1 MANTRKLT
9 ILTEEPLAAC
19 AVCTRTSRRGFLG
32 QISSAA
38 MAAALASEL
47 AGSDAQ
53 ALPIS
58 ELPGAGAEAERT
70 YPLPAADG
78 VTIDRDAQVILVRHQ
93 NRVYAFSLACP
104 HENTALRWREQDV
117 RFQCPRHE
125 SKYQPD
131 GTFISGRA
139 TRNMDRFAVRRAG
152 DTIVVDVNQ
161 WFRSDQ
167 QATQWAAAVVTL
179 S

>member
-1 MANTRKLT
+1 MANTRTLT
-9 ILTEEPLAAC
+9 ILIEEPSPAC
-19 AVCTRTSRRGFLG
+19 AEECTRTSRRGFLG

-38 MAAALASEL
+38 IAAALASEL
-47 AGSDAQ
+47 AGSDAD

-104 HENTALRWREQDV
+104 HENTALRWRQEDT
-117 RFQCPRHE
+117 RFQCPRHQ

-139 TRNMDRFAVRRAG
+139 TRNMDRLGIRREGDQVAIDLSRMFKSDTDAAG
-152 DTIVVDVNQ
+152 
-161 WFRSDQ
+161 
-167 QATQWAAAVVTL
+167 WAAAVIKL
-179 S
+179 